1 MKKRR
6 AKQQEALCGI
16 EPGTCAVLTAPHRST
31 RSASRHKRLEATV
44 DRGQAHNTPPGSGR
58 GSGPKTAP
66 PGFPGQG
73 RPGEGEG
80 GRQGR
85 RWGHRLGMNP
95 GQQEA
100 AALTP
105 RGPHPSPSEGGGQ
118 PGCGLPNED
127 GEAALAVRRAAFPSA
142 EVTFPNST
150 HYRADVLRGW
160 DTY

>member
-1 MKKRR
+1 MCLFL
-6 AKQQEALCGI
+6 EMTPLS
-16 EPGTCAVLTAPHRST
+16 CADFWLSSVLAAPCPRWAFLS
-31 RSASRHKRLEATV
+31 SCLS
-44 DRGQAHNTPPGSGR
+44 
-58 GSGPKTAP
+58 
-66 PGFPGQG
+66 
-73 RPGEGEG
+73 GEG

>member
-1 MKKRR
+1 MVKACVCSRQR
-6 AKQQEALCGI
+6 PHSPVRISGYSLPLQRLVLEGPFL
-16 EPGTCAVLTAPHRST
+16 PAVY
-31 RSASRHKRLEATV
+31 
-44 DRGQAHNTPPGSGR
+44 
-58 GSGPKTAP
+58 
-66 PGFPGQG
+66 QG
-73 RPGEGEG
+73 RG

-105 RGPHPSPSEGGGQ
+105 RRPHPSPSECGGQ

-127 GEAALAVRRAAFPSA
+127 GEAAPAVRRAAFPSA

-150 HYRADVLRGW
+150 HYRADVGRGW